1 MEVLNLGKKLRKV
14 KMLDKENNG
23 GNPFLQKFL
32 QRVNLSARLFILFVS
47 LLVISVVTVGTI
59 SYIKAKEMT
68 IETIEN
74 RLVRE
79 AELMG
84 YIAENLKFVY
94 VGQDDYFMQQMDGNV
109 RMQQEKL
116 EGDGV
121 QAEFFYI
128 KNQEVI
134 PFKVSKDAIPVISKK
149 TVTELV
155 DRKNGVIHERIN
167 GDDYTI
173 SFLNIKEIGGIYG
186 ILIPTKSYTG
196 PIDQM
201 AYFTLLVIA
210 VSIIVMT
217 VVIIL
222 LVRTIVKPL
231 SALRNTMKEVR
242 DGNLQHSVDI
252 RTTIP
257 EITSLHKSYNAMI
270 DQMKNML
277 NELKTS
283 TREMETTGDELT
295 VSSSDALES
304 SHQLIVAIDSVR
316 QGAEQTASSSEE
328 SVQGFRMMSSR
339 IKDIMSNME
348 TVINSSKNMN
358 HSAGHGERNIGQLI
372 STIQSFEGDFNRLT
386 KTIREVKDYSIEI
399 TSLVELV
406 TEIAKQTK
414 LLALNATIE
423 AARAGEAGKGFA
435 VVAHEVQKLAE
446 QSTNA
451 TEKITN
457 AITKM
462 ENITLLASK
471 EFDQMLL
478 QITSNLQLANNSKI
492 SINELMDG
500 IYEVSGNIEIMQN
513 ELTGLEGI
521 VPELQ
526 QSVTQFSSVSQE
538 TLASAEEMLAFSENQ
553 IQQMENTNGVGI
565 RLHTLSKSLSEITER
580 FNIK

>member
-1 MEVLNLGKKLRKV
+1 
-14 KMLDKENNG
+14 MLDKENNG
-23 GNPFLQKFL
+23 RIRFVQRFL
-32 QRVNLSARLFILFVS
+32 QRVNLSTRLFILFVS
-47 LLVISVVTVGTI
+47 LLVISVVAVGTT

-68 IETIEN
+68 IETIEH

-84 YIAENLKFVY
+84 YIAESLKFVY
-94 VGQDDYFMQQMDGNV
+94 VGQDDYFMQQVDGNV
-109 RMQQEKL
+109 RMQQKKL
-116 EGDGV
+116 EGDGI

-128 KNQEVI
+128 QKSEVV
-134 PFKVSKDAIPVISKK
+134 PFKVSKDAIPAISEK
-149 TVTELV
+149 TITDLV
-155 DRKNGVIHERIN
+155 ERKNGVIHERIN
-167 GDDYTI
+167 GVDYTI

-186 ILIPTKSYTG
+186 ILIPMKSYTG

-217 VVIIL
+217 IVIIL

-242 DGNLQHSVDI
+242 EGNLKHSVDI

-270 DQMKNML
+270 DQMRSML

-283 TREMETTGDELT
+283 TKELETTGDELN
-295 VSSSDALES
+295 VSSRDALDS
-304 SHQLIVAIDSVR
+304 SHQLISAIDTVR
-316 QGAEQTASSSEE
+316 QGAEHTASSSEE
-328 SVQGFRMMSSR
+328 SVHGFKTMSNR
-339 IKDIMSNME
+339 IEDIMTNME
-348 TVINSSKNMN
+348 TVIGSSKNMN
-358 HSAGHGERNIGQLI
+358 LSAERGEKNMGQLI

-386 KTIREVKDYSIEI
+386 KTIREVKDYSLEI

-435 VVAHEVQKLAE
+435 VVAQEVQKLAE
-446 QSTNA
+446 QSTKA
-451 TEKITN
+451 TDEITD

-462 ENITLLASK
+462 ESITLLASK

-478 QITSNLQLANNSKI
+478 QISSNLQLANDSKI
-492 SINELMDG
+492 SINELMQG
-500 IYEVSGNIEIMQN
+500 IYEVSGNIEVMQE
-513 ELTGLEGI
+513 ELTGLESI

-538 TLASAEEMLAFSENQ
+538 TLASAEEMLAFSESQ
-553 IQQMENTNGVGI
+553 IQQMENTNRVGKS
-565 RLHTLSKSLSEITER
+565 LHNLSKSLSEITQR
-580 FNIK
+580 FNVK

>member
-1 MEVLNLGKKLRKV
+1 MVKRLQKV
-14 KMLDKENNG
+14 KLLDKENTSRNG
-23 GNPFLQKFL
+23 FIQRFL

-59 SYIKAKEMT
+59 SYVMAKDMT

-84 YIAENLKFVY
+84 YIAESLKFVY
-94 VGQDDYFMQQMDGNV
+94 VSEDDYFMQQIDGNV
-109 RMQQEKL
+109 RMQQKKL
-116 EGDGV
+116 EGDGIK
-121 QAEFFYI
+121 ADFFYI
-128 KNQEVI
+128 QDQEVI
-134 PFKVSKDAIPVISKK
+134 PFKVSKDAIPDFSEK

-155 DRKNGVIHERIN
+155 ERKNGVIHEKID
-167 GDDYTI
+167 GEDYTI
-173 SFLNIKEIGGIYG
+173 SFLRIKEIGGIYG

-201 AYFTLLVIA
+201 AYFTLLVMA

-242 DGNLQHSVDI
+242 DGNLKHSVDI

-270 DQMKNML
+270 DQMRSML
-277 NELKTS
+277 NELRTS
-283 TREMETTGDELT
+283 TKELETTGDELNVT
-295 VSSSDALES
+295 SRDALES
-304 SHQLIVAIDSVR
+304 SHQLISAIDTVR
-316 QGAEQTASSSEE
+316 QGAEHTASSSEE
-328 SVQGFRMMSSR
+328 SALGF
-339 IKDIMSNME
+339 KTMSNRIVDIIKNME
-348 TVINSSKNMN
+348 IVIGSSKNMN
-358 HSAGHGERNIGQLI
+358 LSAERGEENMGQLI
-372 STIQSFEGDFNRLT
+372 STIQSFESDFNRLT
-386 KTIREVKDYSIEI
+386 KTIREVKDYSLEI

-435 VVAHEVQKLAE
+435 VVAQEVQKLAE
-446 QSTNA
+446 QSTKA
-451 TEKITN
+451 TDEITN
-457 AITKM
+457 AISKM
-462 ENITLLASK
+462 ESITLLASK
-471 EFDQMLL
+471 EFDQMLI
-478 QITSNLQLANNSKI
+478 QINSNLQLANDSKI
-492 SINELMDG
+492 SINELMQG
-500 IYEVSGNIEIMQN
+500 IYEVSGNIEVMQD
-513 ELTGLEGI
+513 ELTGLESI

-538 TLASAEEMLAFSENQ
+538 TLASAEEMLAFSESQ
-553 IQQMENTNGVGI
+553 IQQMENTNGVGK
-565 RLHTLSKSLSEITER
+565 RLHNLSKSLSEITQR
-580 FNIK
+580 FSVR

>member
-1 MEVLNLGKKLRKV
+1 MGKKLRKV
-14 KMLDKENNG
+14 KILDRENNG
-23 GNPFLQKFL
+23 GKPFLQRFL

-59 SYIKAKEMT
+59 SYIKAKDMT

-84 YIAENLKFVY
+84 YIAESLKFVY
-94 VGQDDYFMQQMDGNV
+94 VSEDDYFMQQVDGNV

-116 EGDGV
+116 EVDGMK
-121 QAEFFYI
+121 AEFFYI

-134 PFKVSKDAIPVISKK
+134 PFKVSKDAIPTISEK
-149 TVTELV
+149 TITELV
-155 DRKNGVIHERIN
+155 DRKKGVIHERIN

-173 SFLNIKEIGGIYG
+173 SFHKIEEIGGTYG

-201 AYFTLLVIA
+201 AYFTLVVMA

-242 DGNLQHSVDI
+242 EGNLKHSVDI

-270 DQMKNML
+270 DQMRSML

-283 TREMETTGDELT
+283 TRELETTGDELT

-304 SHQLIVAIDSVR
+304 SHQLILAIDSVR
-316 QGAEQTASSSEE
+316 QGAEHTASSSEE
-328 SVQGFRMMSSR
+328 SVHGFRTMSNR
-339 IKDIMSNME
+339 LEDIMSNMD

-358 HSAGHGERNIGQLI
+358 HSASRGEKNMGQLI

-386 KTIREVKDYSIEI
+386 KTIREVKDYSLEI

-446 QSTNA
+446 QSTKA
-451 TEKITN
+451 TDEITN
-457 AITKM
+457 AIVKM
-462 ENITLLASK
+462 ESITLLASK
-471 EFDQMLL
+471 EFDQMLV
-478 QITSNLQLANNSKI
+478 QINSNLHMASESKL

-500 IYEVSGNIEIMQN
+500 IYEVSGNIEVMQN
-513 ELTGLEGI
+513 ELTGLESI

-553 IQQMENTNGVGI
+553 IQQMENTNRVGK
-565 RLHTLSKSLSEITER
+565 RLHNLSKSLSEITQR

>member
-1 MEVLNLGKKLRKV
+1 MGKKLRKV

-23 GNPFLQKFL
+23 RIRFVQRFL
-32 QRVNLSARLFILFVS
+32 QRVNLSTRLFILFVS
-47 LLVISVVTVGTI
+47 LLVISVVAVGTT

-68 IETIEN
+68 IETIEH

-84 YIAENLKFVY
+84 YIAESLKFVY
-94 VGQDDYFMQQMDGNV
+94 VGQDDYFMQQVDGNV
-109 RMQQEKL
+109 RMQQKKL
-116 EGDGV
+116 EGDGI

-128 KNQEVI
+128 QKSEVV
-134 PFKVSKDAIPVISKK
+134 PFKVSKDAIPAISEK
-149 TVTELV
+149 TITDLV
-155 DRKNGVIHERIN
+155 ERKNGVIHERIN
-167 GDDYTI
+167 GVDYTI

-186 ILIPTKSYTG
+186 ILIPMKSYTG

-217 VVIIL
+217 IVIIL

-242 DGNLQHSVDI
+242 EGNLKHSVDI

-270 DQMKNML
+270 DQMRSML

-283 TREMETTGDELT
+283 TKELETTGDELN
-295 VSSSDALES
+295 VSSRDALDS
-304 SHQLIVAIDSVR
+304 SHQLISAIDTVR
-316 QGAEQTASSSEE
+316 QGAEHTASSSEE
-328 SVQGFRMMSSR
+328 SVHGFKTMSNR
-339 IKDIMSNME
+339 IEDIMTNME
-348 TVINSSKNMN
+348 TVIGSSKNMN
-358 HSAGHGERNIGQLI
+358 LSAERGEKNMGQLI

-386 KTIREVKDYSIEI
+386 KTIREVKDYSLEI

-435 VVAHEVQKLAE
+435 VVAQEVQKLAE
-446 QSTNA
+446 QSTKA
-451 TEKITN
+451 TDEITD

-462 ENITLLASK
+462 ESITLLASK

-478 QITSNLQLANNSKI
+478 QISSNLQLANDSKI
-492 SINELMDG
+492 SINELMQG
-500 IYEVSGNIEIMQN
+500 IYEVSGNIEVMQE
-513 ELTGLEGI
+513 ELTGLESI

-538 TLASAEEMLAFSENQ
+538 TLASAEEMLAFSESQ
-553 IQQMENTNGVGI
+553 IQQMENTNRVGKS
-565 RLHTLSKSLSEITER
+565 LHNLSKSLSEITQR
-580 FNIK
+580 FNVK